1 MEEKNLTLKGTL
13 QKLREKHWKIVE
25 SSGSIGVFGIIA
37 LIVAAVLLFFKPFL
51 GAMISKIVAFVL
63 LALVP
68 IFNL

>member
-1 MEEKNLTLKGTL
+1 MTLASTL
-13 QKLREKHWKIVE
+13 RSLREKHWSIVE

-51 GAMISKIVAFVL
+51 GATISKIVAFVL